1 MAISFRVGVQTLHN
15 LYQVIDIRS
24 ISFSGFYIY
33 KEMQT
38 RLNQS
43 GYYGI
48 PKNMDYD
55 GINLL
60 GQLCATTDRALE
72 HVHGCTPMKKIYYLQ
87 YQYMPFFVAA
97 LSLLYYFPYIIYKLI
112 NTDLFSLKE
121 HFSKGD
127 ITSDIITQ
135 SFFNHGINTQRRMR
149 YRSVI
154 NISIKLMYLLANIIA
169 FCSIDKLLN
178 NDFSSYGIRYTKWME
193 IENYL
198 AHSHNLKMRV
208 QPKPG
213 NVLLPPM
220 GFCDIHEATR
230 DVRNTH
236 INTHKFICEISGHI
250 LYQYVMLLFWF
261 LLVIGIVLSS
271 FGLLIHLFSY
281 FISVVQLKKHDD
293 SHHLYKILTLREI
306 DYLDYIRQRSTPLYH
321 GVAKSLK
328 EARYYH
334 QEQDKL
340 CNGVKKEL
348 AVYG

>member
-72 HVHGCTPMKKIYYLQ
+72 HVPGCTPMKKIYYLQ

-213 NVLLPPM
+213 NILLPPM
-220 GFCDIHEATR
+220 GFCDIHEATH

>member
-1 MAISFRVGVQTLHN
+1 MAIGFRVGVQTSHN
-15 LYQVIDIRS
+15 LYQENDIRS
-24 ISFSGFYIY
+24 ILFSGFYIY

-55 GINLL
+55 GINVL
-60 GQLCATTDRALE
+60 GQLCTTTDRALE

-112 NTDLFSLKE
+112 NIDLFSLKE

-127 ITSDIITQ
+127 ITPDIITQ

-154 NISIKLMYLLANIIA
+154 NISIKVMYLLANITA

-193 IENYL
+193 VENYL

-213 NVLLPPM
+213 NILLPPM

-306 DYLDYIRQRSTPLYH
+306 DYLDYIRQRSIPFYN
-321 GVAKSLK
+321 GVAKRLK

-334 QEQDKL
+334 QEQNKL

>member
-1 MAISFRVGVQTLHN
+1 
-15 LYQVIDIRS
+15 
-24 ISFSGFYIY
+24 
-33 KEMQT
+33 MQT

-48 PKNMDYD
+48 PKNVDYD
-55 GINLL
+55 GINPL

-87 YQYMPFFVAA
+87 YHYMPFFVAA
-97 LSLLYYFPYIIYKLI
+97 LSLLYYFPYIIYKMI

-121 HFSKGD
+121 HLSKEG
-127 ITSDIITQ
+127 ITPDIISQ
-135 SFFNHGINTQRRMR
+135 SFFNHEINTQRRMR

-154 NISIKLMYLLANIIA
+154 NISVKVMYLLANLIA

-193 IENYL
+193 IENSL
-198 AHSHNLKMRV
+198 AHSHNLKIRV
-208 QPKPG
+208 KPKPG

-220 GFCDIHEATR
+220 GFCDIHKATR
-230 DVRNTH
+230 DIRNTH

-250 LYQYVMLLFWF
+250 LYQYVMLVFWF
-261 LLVIGIVLSS
+261 LLVIGIAFSS
-271 FGLLIHLFSY
+271 FGLLLHLFSY
-281 FISVVQLKKHDD
+281 FVSVIQLKKDD
-293 SHHLYKILTLREI
+293 GSRQLYKILTLREI
-306 DYLDYIRQRSTPLYH
+306 DYLYYIRQRSAPLYRS
-321 GVAKSLK
+321 VVKRLK

-340 CNGVKKEL
+340 CNEVKKEL

>member
-1 MAISFRVGVQTLHN
+1 
-15 LYQVIDIRS
+15 
-24 ISFSGFYIY
+24 
-33 KEMQT
+33 MQT

-55 GINLL
+55 GINPL

-87 YQYMPFFVAA
+87 YQYMPFFIAA

-121 HFSKGD
+121 HFSKDD
-127 ITSDIITQ
+127 ITLDMISQ
-135 SFFNHGINTQRRMR
+135 SFFNHEINTQKRMR

-154 NISIKLMYLLANIIA
+154 NISIKVMYLLANLIA
-169 FCSIDKLLN
+169 FCLIDKLLN
-178 NDFSSYGIRYTKWME
+178 DDFSGYGIRYTKWMK

-198 AHSHNLKMRV
+198 AHSHNLKIRV
-208 QPKPG
+208 EPKPG

-236 INTHKFICEISGHI
+236 VNTHKFICEISGHI

-271 FGLLIHLFSY
+271 FGLLLHLFSY
-281 FISVVQLKKHDD
+281 FISAIRLKKHDD
-293 SHHLYKILTLREI
+293 SHHMYKILTLREI
-306 DYLDYIRQRSTPLYH
+306 DYLDYIRQRSTPLYRS
-321 GVAKSLK
+321 VVKRLK

-334 QEQDKL
+334 QQQDKL
-340 CNGVKKEL
+340 CYVVKKEL

>member
-72 HVHGCTPMKKIYYLQ
+72 HVPGCTPMKKIYYLQ

>member
-1 MAISFRVGVQTLHN
+1 
-15 LYQVIDIRS
+15 
-24 ISFSGFYIY
+24 
-33 KEMQT
+33 MQT

-55 GINLL
+55 GINPL

-87 YQYMPFFVAA
+87 YQYMPFFIAA

-121 HFSKGD
+121 HFSKDD
-127 ITSDIITQ
+127 ITLDIISQ
-135 SFFNHGINTQRRMR
+135 SFFNHEINTQRRMR

-154 NISIKLMYLLANIIA
+154 NIFVKVMYLLANLIA

-208 QPKPG
+208 EPKPG

-220 GFCDIHEATR
+220 GLCDIHEAIR

-236 INTHKFICEISGHI
+236 INTQKFICEISGHI

-271 FGLLIHLFSY
+271 FGLLLHLLSY
-281 FISVVQLKKHDD
+281 FISVIQLKKHDD
-293 SHHLYKILTLREI
+293 SHHLHKILTLREV
-306 DYLDYIRQRSTPLYH
+306 DYIDYIRQRSTPLYRS
-321 GVAKSLK
+321 VVKRLK

-334 QEQDKL
+334 LEQDKL
-340 CNGVKKEL
+340 CNEVKKKP